1 MSYSDRPV
9 AGRGVEIKD
18 SLSEYL
24 VVDRPVKV
32 IRPNKRWNDE
42 PPKQQERIIF
52 Q

>member
-1 MSYSDRPV
+1 V
-9 AGRGVEIKD
+9 AGRGVEIED

-32 IRPNKRWNDE
+32 IRPNKRRNDE